1 MIYIDIN
8 RLEHELPDG
17 WLAKADELLR
27 KMLDAGEDKVARNSI
42 IEKNER
48 MWKDLKNG
56 LKKLSYGKCWY
67 SEAREI
73 YSHYHVDHFRPK
85 IKSVDVFQIEENRN
99 RDGYWWLAFKW
110 NNYRLSGGVGNTKKG
125 NHFAVKQNCAS
136 SLDDE
141 IDDEI
146 IYFLDPTQRNDYKK
160 LSINEN
166 GQIGP
171 ANQNEEAWDHIR
183 AKYTVDYLDL
193 NFESLEEARK
203 IKWKRVKMLIDK
215 IDIAEAEY
223 NQNPTAKKLGVL
235 EEKLETMR
243 NMLAPCEEL
252 SSTVRACLRASK
264 KDWALALLEEQISV
278 EEFCSDFIIP
288 EEKEEDNVN

>member
-1 MIYIDIN
+1 MIYIDIS

-17 WLAKADELLR
+17 WLTKADELLQ
-27 KMLDAGEDKVARNSI
+27 KMRNAGEDKETRNRI
-42 IEKNER
+42 IEKNQR
-48 MWKDLKNG
+48 MWKDLKKG

-85 IKSVDVFQIEENRN
+85 IMSVDIYQKEENKN
-99 RDGYWWLAFKW
+99 RDGYWWLAFQW
-110 NNYRLSGGVGNTKKG
+110 TNYRLSGGVGNTKKG
-125 NHFAVKQNCAS
+125 NHFAVKQNWATCS
-136 SLDDE
+136 DDD

-160 LSINEN
+160 LRINEN
-166 GQIGP
+166 GQIVP
-171 ANQNEEAWDHIR
+171 SNQNEEAWDYIR

-203 IKWKRVKMLIDK
+203 IKWKRVKILIDK

-223 NQNPTAKKLGVL
+223 NQNPTAKRLGTL

-243 NMLAPCEEL
+243 SMLAPCEEL
-252 SSTVRACLRASK
+252 SSTVRACLRASE
-264 KDWALALLEEQISV
+264 KDWALALLEEQIPV
-278 EEFCSDFIIP
+278 EEFCNDFIIP
-288 EEKEEDNVN
+288 EEKKEDNVN

>member
-17 WLAKADELLR
+17 WLAKADELLQ
-27 KMLDAGEDKVARNSI
+27 KMRDAGEDKETRNGI
-42 IEKNER
+42 IEKNQR
-48 MWKDLKNG
+48 MWKDLKKG

-85 IKSVDVFQIEENRN
+85 IKSVDVFQNEENRN

-110 NNYRLSGGVGNTKKG
+110 TNYRLSGGVGNTKKS
-125 NHFAVKQNCAS
+125 NHFAVKHNCVTCS
-136 SLDDE
+136 DDN
-141 IDDEI
+141 INDEI
-146 IYFLDPTQRNDYKK
+146 IYFLDPTQRNDCMK
-160 LSINEN
+160 LRINES
-166 GQIGP
+166 GQIEP
-171 ANQNEEAWDHIR
+171 ANLDAEDWDHIR
-183 AKYTVDYLDL
+183 AKYTVKYLDL

-203 IKWKRVKMLIDK
+203 IKWKQVKILIDK

-223 NQNPTAKKLGVL
+223 KKDLSARTLGSL
-235 EEKLETMR
+235 EEKLQTMR
-243 NMLAPCEEL
+243 AMLAPCAEL
-252 SSTVRACLRASK
+252 SSTVRACLRANRR
-264 KDWALALLEEQISV
+264 DWTVALLEEQIPV
-278 EEFCSDFIIP
+278 EEFCNDFIIP